1 MLFGGHVSGGVK
13 AAPERAEA
21 IGADALQ
28 LFVQSPRAWRFPA
41 HDPDVLGSFGDRAR
55 KAGMKAV
62 FVHAIYLCNFAS
74 PDDVIYEKS
83 VSTLRST
90 VDTACAIEADGVV
103 FHVGSHLGAGFEA
116 GLERAVPAVAQ
127 VLERCSDT
135 TWLLIENSA
144 GTGGTIGRSLEE
156 LATLHERLGR
166 HPRLGVCLDSCH
178 LWASGYDV
186 TDPATLDALLDDFDN
201 AIGLDRLR
209 ALHVNDSQT
218 PFASNRDRHANL
230 KEGLIGDKLSVLLG
244 HPRLQH
250 LPAVVETEGQHG
262 KGADAEEMRK
272 LRELWKVGTRKAGRS
287 RAPARRRGSSA
298 ARSGARGTPGSRT
311 RGRRSG

>member
-1 MLFGGHVSGGVK
+1 VLFGGHVSGGVK
-13 AAPERAEA
+13 AAPERAKE
-21 IGADALQ
+21 IGANAVQ
-28 LFVQSPRAWRFPA
+28 LFVQSPRAWRFPN
-41 HDPDVLGSFGDRAR
+41 HDPDVLASFPQRAQD
-55 KAGMKAV
+55 AGVEATL
-62 FVHAIYLCNFAS
+62 VHAIYLCNVAS
-74 PDDVIYEKS
+74 PDDELYEKS
-83 VSTLRST
+83 VTTLRNT
-90 VDTACAIEADGVV
+90 VDAACAIEADGVV
-103 FHVGSHLGAGFEA
+103 FHVGSHLGAGFDV
-116 GLERAVPAVAQ
+116 GLKRAVPAVKK
-127 VLERCSDT
+127 VLQRCSDK

-156 LATLHERLGR
+156 LAMLVDRLAG

-186 TDPATLDALLDDFDN
+186 TEPAALDALLDEFDRL
-201 AIGLDRLR
+201 IGLERLR

-218 PFASNRDRHANL
+218 PLGSNRDRHANL
-230 KEGLIGDKLSVLLG
+230 KEGLIGNKLSVFLG
-244 HPRLQH
+244 NRRLQE

-272 LRELWKVGTRKAGRS
+272 LRALWRAGTRRT

-298 ARSGARGTPGSRT
+298 RRPAARGTRGSRS

>member
-1 MLFGGHVSGGVK
+1 VLFGGHVSGGVK
-13 AAPERAEA
+13 AAPERAAA
-21 IGADALQ
+21 IGANALQ
-28 LFVQSPRAWRFPA
+28 LFVQSPRAWRFPD
-41 HDPDVLGSFGDRAR
+41 HDRAVL
-55 KAGMKAV
+55 AGFPQRARDAGIESV
-62 FVHAIYLCNFAS
+62 LVHAIYLCNFAS
-74 PDDVIYEKS
+74 PDEVIYEKS
-83 VSTLRST
+83 VTTLRST
-90 VDTACAIEADGVV
+90 VDAACAIEADGVV
-103 FHVGSHLGAGFEA
+103 FHVGSHLGSGFEA
-116 GLERAVPAVAQ
+116 GLERAAPAVKQ

-156 LATLHERLGR
+156 LATLVDRLGR

-186 TDPATLDALLDDFDN
+186 TDPAALDALLDDFDSV
-201 AIGLDRLR
+201 IGLDRLR

-218 PFASNRDRHANL
+218 PLGSNRDRHANL
-230 KEGLIGDKLSVLLG
+230 CEGLIGDKLSVFLG
-244 HPRLQH
+244 NPRLQH

-272 LRELWKVGTRKAGRS
+272 LRELWKAGTTRPS
-287 RAPARRRGSSA
+287 RAPARKRGSSA
-298 ARSGARGTPGSRT
+298 RRPAARGTQGSRS

>member
-1 MLFGGHVSGGVK
+1 VLFGGHVSGGVK
-13 AAPERAEA
+13 AAPERAAA
-21 IGADALQ
+21 IGANALQ
-28 LFVQSPRAWRFPA
+28 LFVQSPRAWRFPD
-41 HDPDVLGSFGDRAR
+41 HDRAVL
-55 KAGMKAV
+55 AGFPQRARDAGIESV
-62 FVHAIYLCNFAS
+62 LVHAIYLCNFAS
-74 PDDVIYEKS
+74 PDEVIYEKS
-83 VSTLRST
+83 VTTLRST
-90 VDTACAIEADGVV
+90 VDAACAIEADGVV
-103 FHVGSHLGAGFEA
+103 FHVGSHLGSGFEA
-116 GLERAVPAVAQ
+116 GLERAAPAVEQ

-156 LATLHERLGR
+156 LATLVNRLGQ

-186 TDPATLDALLDDFDN
+186 TDPAALDALLDDFDSV
-201 AIGLDRLR
+201 IGLDRLR

-218 PFASNRDRHANL
+218 PLGSNRDRHANL
-230 KEGLIGDKLSVLLG
+230 CEGLIGDKLSVFLG
-244 HPRLQH
+244 NPRLQH

-272 LRELWKVGTRKAGRS
+272 LRELWKAGTTRPS
-287 RAPARRRGSSA
+287 RAPARKRGSSA
-298 ARSGARGTPGSRT
+298 RRPAARGTRDSRS